1 MKRQPRIL
9 AGTAIGLLMASAP
22 LGAYPLQG
30 GVTSGGLHGAPLVL
44 AQAACAE
51 GQSAEECAQGG
62 AEQPRK
68 KKREQQQQSESAPAT
83 EQAAPAET
91 EQKPRKKRQELQQMQ
106 SGQSDEA
113 APAEQQLKPRKK
125 RDQQQ
130 QTESAP
136 AEQGGQPATEEQ
148 QFNPRK
154 KKREQ
159 QTEAAPADQGG
170 QPATEEQQPRKKK
183 RNQQVESAPA
193 EQPAEQAAPDQQQQL
208 RKKKLNQQQQSET
221 APAEQATPDQQ
232 QLRKKKLNQQQQS
245 ETAPAEQATPDQ
257 QQLRKKKLNQQ
268 QGETAPAEQAAPDQ
282 QQLRKKKLNQQQQ
295 EAAPAEQPSEQPAND
310 NQPGKQRKQAQQPAE
325 QSQTPAEQTPAGQGS
340 RKLKPLP
347 VPGTAQAPA
356 ETEQAPAQQEQPS
369 NQNKRQAKKPLTE
382 QPATG
387 QQQPATGEQ
396 PANNQPANNN
406 QPESGGNAAQGA
418 APANP
423 NEAPVLDS
431 QKDAM
436 RRHKGRQPAS
446 QNETGQAGAVQSGN
460 QAEQQ
465 GGNQAGQQQGG
476 EQAQRPAPVDQGPPP
491 TDDKSAQ
498 QAIKPEKI
506 VPVDQEKGK
515 RIELTPEQVVRERR
529 RPQGAD
535 VVKQFG
541 DRVILQFNNQTFVES
556 NEAPRITRGARDVYY
571 EDLSDGRT
579 REIVERDNGVRVITI
594 RNRNGD
600 VIRRSRITS
609 DGREY
614 VLSYVDERYY
624 NDVDEWRDPGDDL
637 PPMRLDIPRRDY
649 ILDSEE
655 VEDPDEYYTFLEQ
668 PPVERVQRLYSIDE
682 VKRSARVRD
691 IARRIDLDTLNF
703 DFGSAT
709 ISDTEVQKLEGVATA
724 MEKLLKKNP
733 AETFLIEGHTD
744 AVGTP
749 DANLALSDRRAEAVA
764 EALTNAFGIPAENL
778 TTQGYGEEYL
788 KVNTP
793 GPNRENRRV
802 AIRRITSLVAP
813 VASNSEQQ

>member
-30 GVTSGGLHGAPLVL
+30 GVASGGLHGAPLVL

-68 KKREQQQQSESAPAT
+68 KKREQQQQSESAPA
-83 EQAAPAET
+83 EQAAPAES
-91 EQKPRKKRQELQQMQ
+91 EQQPRKKRHEQQQTEGAQ
-106 SGQSDEA
+106 SGEA
-113 APAEQQLKPRKK
+113 APAEQQFKPRKK

-130 QTESAP
+130 QIEAAP
-136 AEQGGQPATEEQ
+136 ADQGGQPATDEQ
-148 QFNPRK
+148 QFKPRK
-154 KKREQ
+154 KRDQ
-159 QTEAAPADQGG
+159 QTEAAPADQGS

-183 RNQQVESAPA
+183 RNQQAETAPA
-193 EQPAEQAAPDQQQQL
+193 EQPAEQTAPDQQQQL

-221 APAEQATPDQQ
+221 APAEQATPDQ
-232 QLRKKKLNQQQQS
+232 
-245 ETAPAEQATPDQ
+245 
-257 QQLRKKKLNQQ
+257 
-268 QGETAPAEQAAPDQ
+268 Q

-310 NQPGKQRKQAQQPAE
+310 NQPGKRRKQAQQPAE

-356 ETEQAPAQQEQPS
+356 ETEQAPAQQEQLS

-436 RRHKGRQPAS
+436 RRHKGRQPAG
-446 QNETGQAGAVQSGN
+446 QNETGQAGAEQSGN

-465 GGNQAGQQQGG
+465 GGNQAGQQAGQ
-476 EQAQRPAPVDQGPPP
+476 QAEKQAPVNQGPPP

-571 EDLSDGRT
+571 EDLSGGRT
-579 REIVERDNGVRVITI
+579 REIVERDNGVRIITI

-600 VIRRSRITS
+600 VVRRSRVTS

-709 ISDTEVQKLEGVATA
+709 ISDAEVQKLEGVASA
-724 MEKLLKKNP
+724 IEKLLKKNP

-813 VASNSEQQ
+813 VASNSGQ

>member
-30 GVTSGGLHGAPLVL
+30 GAASGSLHGAPLVL

-68 KKREQQQQSESAPAT
+68 RKREQQQQSESAPAT
-83 EQAAPAET
+83 EQAAPAEP
-91 EQKPRKKRQELQQMQ
+91 EQKPRRKRQEQQQMDNGQ
-106 SGQSDEA
+106 SGEA
-113 APAEQQLKPRKK
+113 APAEQQFKPRKK
-125 RDQQQ
+125 RDQQ
-130 QTESAP
+130 
-136 AEQGGQPATEEQ
+136 
-148 QFNPRK
+148 
-154 KKREQ
+154 Q

-170 QPATEEQQPRKKK
+170 QPATDEQQFKPRKKRDQLQQTEAAPADQGGQPATDEQQPRKKK
-183 RNQQVESAPA
+183 RNQQKEAAPA
-193 EQPAEQAAPDQQQQL
+193 EQPAEQAAPAATDQLQGDQQGNQGRKKRKRDQQQGQPAG
-208 RKKKLNQQQQSET
+208 QAGEQV
-221 APAEQATPDQQ
+221 APAEQTAPANDNQQ
-232 QLRKKKLNQQQQS
+232 GGNQLRKRHKQN
-245 ETAPAEQATPDQ
+245 
-257 QQLRKKKLNQQ
+257 Q
-268 QGETAPAEQAAPDQ
+268 QGETAPAEQTQTNEPAKKPAPAGEPVPQAEPLQNGEQPVQGEQAQD
-282 QQLRKKKLNQQQQ
+282 KKKRGKKP
-295 EAAPAEQPSEQPAND
+295 AAEQPAN
-310 NQPGKQRKQAQQPAE
+310 GE
-325 QSQTPAEQTPAGQGS
+325 
-340 RKLKPLP
+340 
-347 VPGTAQAPA
+347 
-356 ETEQAPAQQEQPS
+356 
-369 NQNKRQAKKPLTE
+369 
-382 QPATG
+382 
-387 QQQPATGEQ
+387 QPATGEQ
-396 PANNQPANNN
+396 TKTGQPATGEQQPGIGDQPANNN
-406 QPESGGNAAQGA
+406 EPANGGNAAQGET
-418 APANP
+418 ANP
-423 NEAPVLDS
+423 NEAPILDS
-431 QKDAM
+431 QKDAFRK
-436 RRHKGRQPAS
+436 RRGG
-446 QNETGQAGAVQSGN
+446 QNGGAQTGGAQTGGAQTENGQAGNGRNA
-460 QAEQQ
+460 
-465 GGNQAGQQQGG
+465 NQAGQQQGG
-476 EQAQRPAPVDQGPPP
+476 QQAQQPAPVDQGPPP
-491 TDDKSAQ
+491 TDDKTAQ
-498 QAIKPEKI
+498 QAIQPEKI
-506 VPVDQEKGK
+506 APVTEEKGK
-515 RIELTPEQVVRERR
+515 RVDLTPQDVVRERR

-535 VVKQFG
+535 VVKQLG

-571 EDLSDGRT
+571 EDLSGGRT
-579 REIVERDNGVRVITI
+579 REIVERDNGVRIVTI

-600 VIRRSRITS
+600 VVRRSRITP

-637 PPMRLDIPRRDY
+637 PPMRLDMPRRDY
-649 ILDSEE
+649 ILDSED
-655 VEDPDEYYTFLEQ
+655 VESDDDYYTFLEQ

-709 ISDTEVQKLEGVATA
+709 ISDTEVQKLDGVASA

-813 VASNSEQQ
+813 VASNSDQQ

>member
-30 GVTSGGLHGAPLVL
+30 GVASGSLHGAPLVL

-51 GQSAEECAQGG
+51 GQSAEECAQQGG
-62 AEQPRK
+62 EQPRK
-68 KKREQQQQSESAPAT
+68 KKREQQQQSESAPAG
-83 EQAAPAET
+83 QAAPAET
-91 EQKPRKKRQELQQMQ
+91 EQKPRKKRQDQQQTDNGQ
-106 SGQSDEA
+106 SGE

-130 QTESAP
+130 QTE
-136 AEQGGQPATEEQ
+136 
-148 QFNPRK
+148 
-154 KKREQ
+154 
-159 QTEAAPADQGG
+159 AAPADQGG
-170 QPATEEQQPRKKK
+170 QPATDEQQPRKKK
-183 RNQQVESAPA
+183 RNQAESAPA
-193 EQPAEQAAPDQQQQL
+193 EQPAEQVAPDQQQQQL
-208 RKKKLNQQQQSET
+208 HKRKLNQQQSET
-221 APAEQATPDQQ
+221 APAEQVTPDQQ
-232 QLRKKKLNQQQQS
+232 Q
-245 ETAPAEQATPDQ
+245 
-257 QQLRKKKLNQQ
+257 QLRKRKLNQQ
-268 QGETAPAEQAAPDQ
+268 QGETAPAEQATPDQQ
-282 QQLRKKKLNQQQQ
+282 QQLRKRKLDQQQQGETAPAEQATPDQQQQLRKRKLNQQQ
-295 EAAPAEQPSEQPAND
+295 ETAPAEQQSEQPAND
-310 NQPGKQRKQAQQPAE
+310 NQPGKKRKQGQQPAE
-325 QSQTPAEQTPAGQGS
+325 QGQQPAEQGQAPAEQAPAGQGS

-347 VPGTAQAPA
+347 VPGTEQAPA
-356 ETEQAPAQQEQPS
+356 GTEQAPAQGEQPL

-396 PANNQPANNN
+396 PANNNQPAA
-406 QPESGGNAAQGA
+406 GGNAAQGQA
-418 APANP
+418 LANP
-423 NEAPVLDS
+423 NEAPLLDS
-431 QKDAM
+431 QKDVL
-436 RRHKGRQPAS
+436 RRHQGRQPAG
-446 QNETGQAGAVQSGN
+446 QNQNGQV
-460 QAEQQ
+460 EQ
-465 GGNQAGQQQGG
+465 GGNQAGQQAARQ
-476 EQAQRPAPVDQGPPP
+476 APVNQGPPP
-491 TDDKSAQ
+491 TDDKTAQ
-498 QAIKPEKI
+498 QAIQPEKI
-506 VPVDQEKGK
+506 APVIEEKGK
-515 RIELTPEQVVRERR
+515 RVDLTPQEVVRDRR

-535 VVKQFG
+535 VVQQLG

-571 EDLSDGRT
+571 EDLSGGRT
-579 REIVERDNGVRVITI
+579 REIVDRENGIQIVTI

-600 VIRRSRITS
+600 VIRRSRITP

-637 PPMRLDIPRRDY
+637 PPMRLDMPRRDY
-649 ILDSEE
+649 ILDSE
-655 VEDPDEYYTFLEQ
+655 DIQSDDDYYTFLEQ

-709 ISDTEVQKLEGVATA
+709 ISDTEVQKLDGVASA

-749 DANLALSDRRAEAVA
+749 EANLALSDRRAESVA

-778 TTQGYGEEYL
+778 TTQGYGEQYL

-813 VASNSEQQ
+813 VASNSEQ

>member
-30 GVTSGGLHGAPLVL
+30 GVASGSLHGAPLVL

-51 GQSAEECAQGG
+51 GQSAEECAQQGG
-62 AEQPRK
+62 GQQGEAEQPRK
-68 KKREQQQQSESAPAT
+68 KKQQQSESAPAA

-91 EQKPRKKRQELQQMQ
+91 EQQPRKKRHEQQQMDNAQSGEAPAEQQFKPRKKRE
-106 SGQSDEA
+106 
-113 APAEQQLKPRKK
+113 
-125 RDQQQ
+125 QQQ
-130 QTESAP
+130 QI
-136 AEQGGQPATEEQ
+136 
-148 QFNPRK
+148 
-154 KKREQ
+154 
-159 QTEAAPADQGG
+159 EAAPADQGG
-170 QPATEEQQPRKKK
+170 QPATDEQPIKPRKKREQQQQTEMAPADQGGAPATEELQPRKKK
-183 RNQQVESAPA
+183 RNQQQIETPA
-193 EQPAEQAAPDQQQQL
+193 EQPAQQVAPAAGDQQQSDQQQGNQG
-208 RKKKLNQQQQSET
+208 RKKRKHDQQQSEPAGQAGEQVSPADQA
-221 APAEQATPDQQ
+221 APANDNQQ
-232 QLRKKKLNQQQQS
+232 GGNQFKKKHKQN
-245 ETAPAEQATPDQ
+245 
-257 QQLRKKKLNQQ
+257 Q
-268 QGETAPAEQAAPDQ
+268 QGETAPAEQTQTNEPTKKLAPAGEPVPQAEPLQNGEQPVQGEQTQD
-282 QQLRKKKLNQQQQ
+282 KKKRGKK
-295 EAAPAEQPSEQPAND
+295 PVGEQPAA
-310 NQPGKQRKQAQQPAE
+310 GQQPA
-325 QSQTPAEQTPAGQGS
+325 TG
-340 RKLKPLP
+340 
-347 VPGTAQAPA
+347 
-356 ETEQAPAQQEQPS
+356 
-369 NQNKRQAKKPLTE
+369 E

-387 QQQPATGEQ
+387 TQQPTTGEQTQGGKQFGKKKPVTEEPTTGEQPATGQQPATGEQ
-396 PANNQPANNN
+396 PAN
-406 QPESGGNAAQGA
+406 GGNAAQGET
-418 APANP
+418 PANP
-423 NEAPVLDS
+423 NEAPLLDS
-431 QKDAM
+431 QKDTF
-436 RRHKGRQPAS
+436 RKHRGG
-446 QNETGQAGAVQSGN
+446 QNGGGQNAGGQNDNGQAGTGQAGN
-460 QAEQQ
+460 K
-465 GGNQAGQQQGG
+465 AGQQEGQ
-476 EQAQRPAPVDQGPPP
+476 QVQKPAPVDQGPPP

-515 RIELTPEQVVRERR
+515 RIELTPDQVVRERR
-529 RPQGAD
+529 RPQGTD

-571 EDLSDGRT
+571 EDLSGGRT
-579 REIVERDNGVRVITI
+579 RETVERGNGVRVVTI
-594 RNRNGD
+594 RNRYGD
-600 VIRRSRITS
+600 VIQRSRIMP

-614 VLSYVDERYY
+614 ILSYVDERQYQ
-624 NDVDEWRDPGDDL
+624 DDEDWRDPGDDL
-637 PPMRLDIPRRDY
+637 PPMRLTIPRRDY
-649 ILDSEE
+649 ILDSED
-655 VEDPDEYYTFLEQ
+655 VESDDDYYTFLEQ

-709 ISDTEVQKLEGVATA
+709 ISDTEVQKLDGVASA

-749 DANLALSDRRAEAVA
+749 EANLALSDRRAEAVA

-778 TTQGYGEEYL
+778 TTQGYGEQYL

-813 VASNSEQQ
+813 VANNSDQQ

>member
-30 GVTSGGLHGAPLVL
+30 GAAFGSLHGAPLVL

-62 AEQPRK
+62 AEQPKK
-68 KKREQQQQSESAPAT
+68 KKREQQQSESAPAT

-91 EQKPRKKRQELQQMQ
+91 EQKPRKKRQEQQQIDNGQ
-106 SGQSDEA
+106 SGEA
-113 APAEQQLKPRKK
+113 APAEQQFKPRKK

-130 QTESAP
+130 QI
-136 AEQGGQPATEEQ
+136 
-148 QFNPRK
+148 
-154 KKREQ
+154 
-159 QTEAAPADQGG
+159 EAAPADQGG
-170 QPATEEQQPRKKK
+170 QPATDEQQFKPRKKRDQQQQIEAAPADQGGQPATDEQPRKKK
-183 RNQQVESAPA
+183 RNQQIEAAPA
-193 EQPAEQAAPDQQQQL
+193 DQQPTEQVAPAAGDQQQGNQG
-208 RKKKLNQQQQSET
+208 KKKRKHDQQQGEPAGQIGEQVAPTDQT
-221 APAEQATPDQQ
+221 APANDNQQ
-232 QLRKKKLNQQQQS
+232 GGNQFKKKHKQN
-245 ETAPAEQATPDQ
+245 
-257 QQLRKKKLNQQ
+257 Q
-268 QGETAPAEQAAPDQ
+268 QGETAPAEQTQTNEPGKKPAPAGEPVPQAEPLQTGEQPAQGGETQD
-282 QQLRKKKLNQQQQ
+282 KKKRGKKL
-295 EAAPAEQPSEQPAND
+295 SEQPAT
-310 NQPGKQRKQAQQPAE
+310 GQQPATGE
-325 QSQTPAEQTPAGQGS
+325 QPTTGEQTQGG
-340 RKLKPLP
+340 KQF
-347 VPGTAQAPA
+347 G
-356 ETEQAPAQQEQPS
+356 
-369 NQNKRQAKKPLTE
+369 KKPLTE
-382 QPATG
+382 QPTTGEQPATG
-387 QQQPATGEQ
+387 QKPATGEQ
-396 PANNQPANNN
+396 PANNNQPAN
-406 QPESGGNAAQGA
+406 GGNAAQGE

-423 NEAPVLDS
+423 NEAPILDS
-431 QKDAM
+431 QKDVI
-436 RRHKGRQPAS
+436 RKHKGRNDLG
-446 QNETGQAGAVQSGN
+446 QNGGGQAGAAQTENGQN
-460 QAEQQ
+460 A
-465 GGNQAGQQQGG
+465 NQAGQPQGG
-476 EQAQRPAPVDQGPPP
+476 EQAQKPAPVDQGPPP
-491 TDDKSAQ
+491 ADDKSAQ

-515 RIELTPEQVVRERR
+515 RIDLTPEQVIRERR

-571 EDLSDGRT
+571 EDLSGGRT
-579 REIVERDNGVRVITI
+579 REIVERDNGVRIITI

-600 VIRRSRITS
+600 VIRRSRITP

-614 VLSYVDERYY
+614 VLTYVDERYY
-624 NDVDEWRDPGDDL
+624 NDVDEWRDPGDEL

-649 ILDSEE
+649 ILNSED
-655 VEDPDEYYTFLEQ
+655 VESDDDYYTFLEQ

-709 ISDTEVQKLEGVATA
+709 ISDAEVQKLEGVANA

-749 DANLALSDRRAEAVA
+749 EANLALSDRRAEAVA

-778 TTQGYGEEYL
+778 TTQGYGEQYL

-813 VASNSEQQ
+813 VASNSDQQ

>member
-1 MKRQPRIL
+1 M
-9 AGTAIGLLMASAP
+9 
-22 LGAYPLQG
+22 
-30 GVTSGGLHGAPLVL
+30 
-44 AQAACAE
+44 
-51 GQSAEECAQGG
+51 
-62 AEQPRK
+62 
-68 KKREQQQQSESAPAT
+68 
-83 EQAAPAET
+83 
-91 EQKPRKKRQELQQMQ
+91 
-106 SGQSDEA
+106 
-113 APAEQQLKPRKK
+113 KPRKK

-130 QTESAP
+130 QI
-136 AEQGGQPATEEQ
+136 
-148 QFNPRK
+148 
-154 KKREQ
+154 
-159 QTEAAPADQGG
+159 EAAPADQGG
-170 QPATEEQQPRKKK
+170 QPATDEQPIKPRKKRDQQQQIEAAPADQGGQPATDEQQPRKKK
-183 RNQQVESAPA
+183 RNQQAESPA
-193 EQPAEQAAPDQQQQL
+193 EQPAEQVAPDQQQQL
-208 RKKKLNQQQQSET
+208 RKKKLNQQQSET
-221 APAEQATPDQQ
+221 APAEQVAPDQQ
-232 QLRKKKLNQQQQS
+232 Q
-245 ETAPAEQATPDQ
+245 P
-257 QQLRKKKLNQQ
+257 RKKKLNQQ
-268 QGETAPAEQAAPDQ
+268 QGETAPAEQVAPDQ
-282 QQLRKKKLNQQQQ
+282 QQPGKKKLNQQQ

-310 NQPGKQRKQAQQPAE
+310 NQPGKKRKQGQQPVEQGQAPAE
-325 QSQTPAEQTPAGQGS
+325 QAPAAQGS

-347 VPGTAQAPA
+347 VPGTEQAPA
-356 ETEQAPAQQEQPS
+356 GTEQAPAQEEQPS
-369 NQNKRQAKKPLTE
+369 NQNKTQAKKPLTE
-382 QPATG
+382 QPATE

-396 PANNQPANNN
+396 PANNN
-406 QPESGGNAAQGA
+406 QPTTGGNAAQGE

-431 QKDAM
+431 QKDVL
-436 RRHKGRQPAS
+436 RRHKGRQPAG
-446 QNETGQAGAVQSGN
+446 QNENGQVQQGGN

-465 GGNQAGQQQGG
+465 GG
-476 EQAQRPAPVDQGPPP
+476 EQTPKPAPVDQGPPP

-498 QAIKPEKI
+498 QAITPEKI
-506 VPVDQEKGK
+506 APVIEEKGK
-515 RIELTPEQVVRERR
+515 RVELTPQEIVRDRR

-535 VVKQFG
+535 VVKQLG

-571 EDLSDGRT
+571 EDLSGGRT
-579 REIVERDNGVRVITI
+579 RETVERENGIQIVTI

-600 VIRRSRITS
+600 VIRRSRITP

-637 PPMRLDIPRRDY
+637 PPMRLDIPRREY
-649 ILDSEE
+649 ILDSED
-655 VEDPDEYYTFLEQ
+655 VESDDDYYTFLEQ

-709 ISDTEVQKLEGVATA
+709 ISDTEVQKLDGVASA

-749 DANLALSDRRAEAVA
+749 EANLALSDRRAEAVA

-778 TTQGYGEEYL
+778 TTQGYGEQYL

-813 VASNSEQQ
+813 VASNSDQQ

>member
-30 GVTSGGLHGAPLVL
+30 GVASGSLHGAPLVL

-62 AEQPRK
+62 AEQPKK
-68 KKREQQQQSESAPAT
+68 KKREQQQSESAPAT

-91 EQKPRKKRQELQQMQ
+91 EQKPRKKRQEQQQMD
-106 SGQSDEA
+106 SGQSGEA
-113 APAEQQLKPRKK
+113 APAEQQFKPRKK

-130 QTESAP
+130 QI
-136 AEQGGQPATEEQ
+136 
-148 QFNPRK
+148 
-154 KKREQ
+154 
-159 QTEAAPADQGG
+159 EAAPADQGG
-170 QPATEEQQPRKKK
+170 QPATDEQQFKPRKKRDQQQTEAAPADQGAQPATDEQQPRKKK
-183 RNQQVESAPA
+183 RNQQQIEAAPA
-193 EQPAEQAAPDQQQQL
+193 DQQPTEQVAPAAGDQQGNQGKKKRMHDQQQGEPAGQVGE
-208 RKKKLNQQQQSET
+208 QVAPTDQT
-221 APAEQATPDQQ
+221 APAND
-232 QLRKKKLNQQQQS
+232 NQQGGNQF
-245 ETAPAEQATPDQ
+245 
-257 QQLRKKKLNQQ
+257 KKRHKQNQ
-268 QGETAPAEQAAPDQ
+268 QGETAPAEQTQTNEPA
-282 QQLRKKKLNQQQQ
+282 KKP
-295 EAAPAEQPSEQPAND
+295 APAGEPVPQAEPLQTGEQPA
-310 NQPGKQRKQAQQPAE
+310 
-325 QSQTPAEQTPAGQGS
+325 QG
-340 RKLKPLP
+340 
-347 VPGTAQAPA
+347 A
-356 ETEQAPAQQEQPS
+356 ETQDKK
-369 NQNKRQAKKPLTE
+369 KRGKKLGE

-387 QQQPATGEQ
+387 QQPATAEQPATGQQPATGEQ
-396 PANNQPANNN
+396 PANNNQPAN
-406 QPESGGNAAQGA
+406 GGNAAQGET
-418 APANP
+418 PANP
-423 NEAPVLDS
+423 NEAPLLDS
-431 QKDAM
+431 QKDVM
-436 RRHKGRQPAS
+436 RKHKGRKDNGQIGG
-446 QNETGQAGAVQSGN
+446 GQAGGAQTENGQNAN
-460 QAEQQ
+460 QAE
-465 GGNQAGQQQGG
+465 QQQGG
-476 EQAQRPAPVDQGPPP
+476 EQAQKPAPVDQGPPP

-571 EDLSDGRT
+571 EDLSGGRT
-579 REIVERDNGVRVITI
+579 REIVERDNGVRIVTI

-600 VIRRSRITS
+600 VIRRSRITPE
-609 DGREY
+609 GREY
-614 VLSYVDERYY
+614 VLTYVDERYY
-624 NDVDEWRDPGDDL
+624 NDVDEWRDPGDEL

-709 ISDTEVQKLEGVATA
+709 ISDTEVQKLDGVASA

-749 DANLALSDRRAEAVA
+749 EANLALSDRRAEAVA

-813 VASNSEQQ
+813 VASNSEQ